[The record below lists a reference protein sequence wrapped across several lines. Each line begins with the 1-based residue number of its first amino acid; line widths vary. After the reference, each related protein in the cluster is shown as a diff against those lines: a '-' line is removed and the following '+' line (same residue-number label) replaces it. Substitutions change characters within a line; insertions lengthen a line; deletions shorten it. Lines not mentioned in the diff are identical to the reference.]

1 MSKPKQAD
9 LAALIEILTS
19 SGVEFIV
26 IGGAAA
32 VLHGAP
38 TTTFDLD
45 IVHQQTSENVDRLM
59 SVLNRLDTIF
69 RDPAGRHIVPT
80 KRDLMGK
87 GQLNLSTELGP
98 LDSLCRLHD
107 GRDFNELIVNTV
119 ILSDGE
125 ISIRV
130 LDLDTLIEVKES
142 TKRPKDKLV
151 VSLLVALRERLSDDE

>member
-45 IVHQQTSENVDRLM
+45 IV
-59 SVLNRLDTIF
+59 
-69 RDPAGRHIVPT
+69 
-80 KRDLMGK
+80 
-87 GQLNLSTELGP
+87 LG
-98 LDSLCRLHD
+98 LTH
-107 GRDFNELIVNTV
+107 
-119 ILSDGE
+119 
-125 ISIRV
+125 
-130 LDLDTLIEVKES
+130 
-142 TKRPKDKLV
+142 
-151 VSLLVALRERLSDDE
+151 